1 VGLFCD
7 SEKAHESEAAMN
19 YVNLLSSLALAIAV
33 VIAAIT
39 EMESLFLDRMAIAA
53 ILITVTC
60 HSIRDMIRDEMKQ

>member
-1 VGLFCD
+1 
-7 SEKAHESEAAMN
+7 MN